1 MTNERVLVIKDRDI
15 ENITK
20 GYGFLKVP
28 IDEIKNLAE
37 KRGFFVQRSKA
48 ENDESIR
55 QLIPYVVVQN
65 TDGMYLFVKR
75 LKTQTE
81 KRLHE
86 LYSIGIGG
94 HINDQD
100 EGSTP
105 WMKFLSGME
114 REINEEILIKTS
126 NWPQYIGMIRENSTP
141 VNRVHLGV
149 VFTLTGDIGGIRE
162 VNKFI
167 FDFSDLQGL
176 MQYYDQM
183 ETWSQL
189 VLNEFQHIL
198 KKI

>member
-1 MTNERVLVIKDRDI
+1 MTNERVLVIKDKDI
-15 ENITK
+15 QNITK

-65 TDGMYLFVKR
+65 TDGMYLLVKR

-114 REINEEILIKTS
+114 REINEEILIKTP

-149 VFTLTGDIGGIRE
+149 VFTLVADIKGINE
-162 VNKFI
+162 VKKFSWELTDIKGLRDNYNK
-167 FDFSDLQGL
+167 
-176 MQYYDQM
+176 M
-183 ETWSQL
+183 ESWSQL
-189 VLNEFQHIL
+189 VLNEIQRST
-198 KKI
+198 KEN